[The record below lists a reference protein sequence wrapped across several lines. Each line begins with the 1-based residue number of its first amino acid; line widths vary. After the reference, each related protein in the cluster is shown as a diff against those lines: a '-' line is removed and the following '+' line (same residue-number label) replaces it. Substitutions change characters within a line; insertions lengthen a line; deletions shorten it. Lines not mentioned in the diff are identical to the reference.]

1 MKDIE
6 SSWEKDQELVNKCW
20 IAITELVAK
29 CVAVLLRSLESSA
42 RVACFLDSQNPSGK
56 CVWTKNLWGHFS
68 SSSFPP
74 PCFPPWLIWL
84 SLPMFQWLSG
94 IHRSLITSS
103 NWRVWYD
110 HLTCFLFFPVRLKE
124 NCSVIMH
131 CKARMHRKSPI
142 VFTLLNKISQHTA
155 ITVVVEKINTMQQ
168 CLCLTE
174 Q

>member
-1 MKDIE
+1 MCCCIAEVTREQRSCCLFPWLPKPLRKMCLDRICGDIF
-6 SSWEKDQELVNKCW
+6 
-20 IAITELVAK
+20 
-29 CVAVLLRSLESSA
+29 LLL
-42 RVACFLDSQNPSGK
+42 F
-56 CVWTKNLWGHFS
+56 
-68 SSSFPP
+68 FPP
-74 PCFPPWLIWL
+74 PRFPPWLIWL

-103 NWRVWYD
+103 NWCVWYD

-131 CKARMHRKSPI
+131 CEARMHRKSPI

>member
-20 IAITELVAK
+20 IAITELVVK

-42 RVACFLDSQNPSGK
+42 LVACFLDSQNPSGK
-56 CVWTKNLWGHFS
+56 CVWTESVGTF
-68 SSSFPP
+68 FFFFFFFP

-110 HLTCFLFFPVRLKE
+110 HLTFLFFPVRLKE

-131 CKARMHRKSPI
+131 CEARMHRKSPI